1 MSSIVSLLRAA
12 RIRRGIAAAAVVLAT
27 GGLVLFRTPTDAGAG
42 MGGLLTAPNS
52 ATLVHFAGP
61 GAHGSLGLSHGMV
74 LSGGERDVYAEVRL
88 QADKDGRDE
97 ERAPLALAVVL
108 DTSGSMYGDKIDQAR
123 QSVLDLIRDMRDDD
137 QIAVVRYSDD
147 AEVLQPL
154 ARVGDVRSE
163 LNARIRRLVA
173 EGGTAIPRG
182 LSSGLR
188 ALEDATRGRV
198 KRVVLISDGLDSSR
212 LEAERLA
219 QVSFGKGVTIS
230 ALGIGLDFDE
240 SYMSSV
246 ARAGHGHYGFVKDGG
261 ALAAFLAKELGE
273 AASTTVE
280 DATVKVHIP
289 HGMHFIGAT
298 GADARVLD
306 EDEIELK
313 LGALYAGD
321 ERRAILH
328 FSVRLEAGET
338 ASLDGTAGWTRV
350 HGGTD
355 TRVQIDALTLAGTRD
370 ARAVD
375 DNRDTTVIA
384 SWTSV
389 RASERNMEAAE
400 AYQSGDV
407 DKAQKLIDQNMADL
421 SAVAATAP
429 APVATALRQQ
439 QRSYADTKQGFGA
452 SPSSAAG
459 KAAAKH
465 SVELDSE
472 NLGRAGSF

>member
-42 MGGLLTAPNS
+42 IGSVLTTPNS
-52 ATLVHFAGP
+52 ATLVHFSGP
-61 GAHGSLGLSHGMV
+61 GAHGSVGLSHGMV

-88 QADKDGRDE
+88 QADKEGRDE

-108 DTSGSMYGDKIDQAR
+108 DTSGSMYGEKIEQAR
-123 QSVLDLIRDMRDDD
+123 KSVLDLIRDMRDDD
-137 QIAVVRYSDD
+137 QIAVVRYSDE
-147 AEVLQPL
+147 AELIQPL
-154 ARVGDVRSE
+154 ARLGDVRAE
-163 LNARIRRLVA
+163 LNARIHHLEA

-188 ALEDATRGRV
+188 TLEEATRGRV

-240 SYMSSV
+240 SYMGSV
-246 ARAGHGHYGFVKDGG
+246 ARAGHGHYGFVKDGA
-261 ALAAFLAKELGE
+261 ALAAFLSKELGE
-273 AASTTVE
+273 AASTTIE

-289 HGMHFIGAT
+289 HGMHFVGAT
-298 GADARVLD
+298 GADAKVLD
-306 EDEIELK
+306 EDEVELK

-328 FSVRLEAGET
+328 FSVRLDAGET
-338 ASLDGTAGWTRV
+338 ANLDGTANWTRV

-355 TRVQIDALTLAGTRD
+355 ARVKIDALSLSGTHD
-370 ARAVD
+370 AKAVE
-375 DNRDTTVIA
+375 DNRDTSVLA

-389 RASERNMEAAE
+389 RASERNMEAAQ
-400 AYQSGDV
+400 AYESGDV
-407 DKAQKLIDQNMADL
+407 DKAQQLIDQNMADL
-421 SAVAATAP
+421 SAAAATAP
-429 APVATALRQQ
+429 APVATALMQQ
-439 QRSYADTKQGFGA
+439 QRSYAGTKQGFGA
-452 SPSSAAG
+452 SPSSAGG
-459 KAAAKH
+459 KAAAKRA
-465 SVELDSE
+465 VELDSE